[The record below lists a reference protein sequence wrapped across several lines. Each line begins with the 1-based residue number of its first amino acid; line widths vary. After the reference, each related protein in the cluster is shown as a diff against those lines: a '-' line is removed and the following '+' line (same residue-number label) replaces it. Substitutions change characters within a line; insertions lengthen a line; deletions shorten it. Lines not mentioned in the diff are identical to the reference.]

1 MLWGSEDTDLSWNV
15 GGKLCFCWTRRRKM
29 WFTGPFTSAPRNTH
43 AQAHLQPCTSL
54 PALQM
59 DAVCIHP
66 WSTRTDQHAH
76 SPEHAVRHSFMKYL
90 LNLPWKPFSFFFFFS
105 KTFFSSC
112 SHEMPMCVCV
122 SVCACQ
128 CVCVCHCVHV
138 SVCVCVHACV
148 CVHVS
153 VSVCVRE
160 REHWI
165 LKTCTFKDCIS
176 VEVCAG

>member
-105 KTFFSSC
+105 KTVSSGPV
-112 SHEMPMCVCV
+112 PMRCQCVCV
-122 SVCACQ
+122 CMSVCACQ
-128 CVCVCHCVHV
+128 CVCVTVCM
-138 SVCVCVHACV
+138 SVCVRACMCV
-148 CVHVS
+148 CACQCEC
-153 VSVCVRE
+153 VCVRE

-165 LKTCTFKDCIS
+165 LKTYI
-176 VEVCAG
+176 